1 MYPEH
6 HSFRY
11 TFSIRNRRQHF
22 RPFVNIIFIHWIFL
36 FLKINIFHQITCSL
50 TFFFKKKNKFDIVDT
65 SGHEETHNSLSLSLS
80 LPPSIRNGTAKR
92 RLKVLSR
99 SGRPHAP
106 KGNQQALQRPLQKK
120 TKTRHGRGWEVIYEP
135 QAPPTDRTPPPI
147 RPFSKMAAAG
157 CPLAGACGLAASIGE
172 RAGFGVDGGPI
183 RRRVLGGTIQR
194 WPVDSAPA
202 TESNPADGGFASFRT
217 FRSAKKE
224 KRFSEENENEI
235 SPMAKMHFQ

>member
-120 TKTRHGRGWEVIYEP
+120 QKPDTEGDGKLYTSRKPR
-135 QAPPTDRTPPPI
+135 PPTALRPRSAPFPRWPPLDVHWP
-147 RPFSKMAAAG
+147 
-157 CPLAGACGLAASIGE
+157 E
-172 RAGFGVDGGPI
+172 RAD
-183 RRRVLGGTIQR
+183 
-194 WPVDSAPA
+194 
-202 TESNPADGGFASFRT
+202 
-217 FRSAKKE
+217 
-224 KRFSEENENEI
+224 
-235 SPMAKMHFQ
+235 